1 MRIKLKNINHQ
12 FGLKDEIKNP
22 KNFYKMTRC
31 NFLGRKKKEEKEKEK
46 KIYWQ
51 EIGSLT
57 LTCATSHVRSHNITY
72 NDKVERYFW
81 IPRGIA
87 CANQGVWL
95 SFS

>member
-1 MRIKLKNINHQ
+1 MRTKLKNINHQ

-31 NFLGRKKKEEKEKEK
+31 DFLGRKKEEEEKV
-46 KIYWQ
+46 YWRQ
-51 EIGSLT
+51 IGPLT
-57 LTCATSHVRSHNITY
+57 PTCATSHVRSHNITS
-72 NDKVERYFW
+72 NDNVERYFW
-81 IPRGIA
+81 IPGGIA